1 LYTFTLF
8 NKIFRIMF
16 SKKLF
21 FPMVV
26 MLSLLVIV
34 GCKTSSTA
42 QVDKAVN
49 ELGNLLNTGGKLST
63 DEVAE
68 GLKEA
73 LIQGISSASNEAS
86 VVDGYLK
93 NNLIRIA
100 FPPDAA
106 KVESRLRQLG
116 LGPEVDK
123 FIVSLNRGAERA
135 AKEAKPI
142 FIDAIRNLTLE
153 DAWGILKGGENSATE
168 YLKKTTSGSLTEKFQ
183 PIISD
188 ALEEVSAT
196 KYYDDLVTSYNKIPF
211 VNKVNPDLD
220 QYATEQAIDGLF
232 VLIAE
237 EEEEI
242 RRDPAARTTRIM
254 QKVFGSQ

>member
-1 LYTFTLF
+1 MFKNLIILGLLSITL
-8 NKIFRIMF
+8 IT
-16 SKKLF
+16 
-21 FPMVV
+21 
-26 MLSLLVIV
+26 

-42 QVDKAVN
+42 QVDKAIKDFGSLLGGN
-49 ELGNLLNTGGKLST
+49 DELTT
-63 DEVAE
+63 DDVAK

-73 LIQGISSASNEAS
+73 LMQGIGSASDQAS
-86 VVDGYLK
+86 MVDGYLK

-100 FPPDAA
+100 FPPDAE
-106 KVESRLRQLG
+106 KVESRLRQIG

-123 FIVSLNRGAERA
+123 FITSLNRGAEKA

-142 FIDAIRNLTLE
+142 FLEAIRNLTLE
-153 DAWGILKGGENSATE
+153 DAWGILKGDENSATD
-168 YLKKTTSGSLTEKFQ
+168 YLKRTTSSSLTEKFQ

-188 ALEEVSAT
+188 ALEEVNAT

-211 VNKVNPDLD
+211 VSKVNPDLD

-237 EEEEI
+237 EEAEI
-242 RRDPAARTTRIM
+242 RRNPAARTTRLM
-254 QKVFGSQ
+254 QKVFGN